1 MSTDLQHGSNR
12 GLYWRCQL
20 GGWLGFS
27 LLQLT
32 PVLLGSADRTRLR
45 SIVAGII
52 LRALMGL
59 LGTHLLYLCI
69 RRRRWLHTVDGK
81 LAVRLLAAT
90 ALLSGALAGVEFLAS
105 HYLFRDDVWYRTL
118 DARRFAQTWLALMIV
133 VSGWTVLY
141 VVIHELRGRR
151 ARETRAMRLEM
162 IVQEAQLRG
171 LRAQLNPHFL
181 FNCLNDLREI
191 IGENTERAQSMVTQL
206 SALLRYS
213 LESNQ
218 SELVPLA
225 EELQAVKDYL
235 ALETIRFEERL
246 RVQWSV
252 ASEAGHARVPPM
264 LLQTLVE
271 NALKHGV
278 ARRPSGDDV
287 AIHVRL
293 VGEELQ
299 LEVLNS
305 GRFPEGVP
313 PTGVGLRNAQERI
326 KLLFGEQAS
335 LVVENTAGGRVRA
348 LAKLPLARVEV
359 TA

>member
-1 MSTDLQHGSNR
+1 
-12 GLYWRCQL
+12 
-20 GGWLGFS
+20 
-27 LLQLT
+27 
-32 PVLLGSADRTRLR
+32 V
-45 SIVAGII
+45 
-52 LRALMGL
+52 
-59 LGTHLLYLCI
+59 GTHLLYLYI
-69 RRRRWLHTVDGK
+69 RRRRWLQAVDAK
-81 LAVRLLAAT
+81 LAIRLFAAASLLAGT
-90 ALLSGALAGVEFLAS
+90 LAGVELLAS
-105 HYLFRDDVWYRTL
+105 HYLLRDGAWYRAL
-118 DARRFAQTWLALMIV
+118 DARRFLQTWLALMIV
-133 VSGWTVLY
+133 VSGWIVLY

-151 ARETRAMRLEM
+151 LREMRALRLEM
-162 IVQEAQLRG
+162 MVQEAQLRG

-213 LESNQ
+213 LQSNQ

-225 EELQAVKDYL
+225 EEIQAVKDYL

-252 ASEAGHARVPPM
+252 APELGGIRVPPM

-278 ARRPSGDDV
+278 ARRPKGDDV

-293 VGEELQ
+293 IGEELQ

-305 GRFPEGVP
+305 GRFLEGASP
-313 PTGVGLRNAQERI
+313 AGVGLRNAQERI

-335 LVVENTAGGRVRA
+335 LIVENTAGDRVRA
-348 LAKLPLARVEV
+348 LAKLPLAPVEV